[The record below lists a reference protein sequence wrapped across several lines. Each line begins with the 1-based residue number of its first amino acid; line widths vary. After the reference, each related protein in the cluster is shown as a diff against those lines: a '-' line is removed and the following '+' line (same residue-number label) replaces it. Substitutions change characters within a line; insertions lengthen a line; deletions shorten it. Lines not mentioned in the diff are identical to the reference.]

1 MVHDRGGPAPTTV
14 ASTTFVPTT
23 FVSATFVP
31 TVAHHACGLRLFP
44 QSELRRAM
52 AASTAAL
59 GLGVRLKVVRSSVC
73 RPNCGL

>member
-1 MVHDRGGPAPTTV
+1 MVHDRGGPAPTT
-14 ASTTFVPTT
+14 
-23 FVSATFVP
+23 FVSAAFVP
-31 TVAHHACGLRLFP
+31 AAFAPATVAHHARGLKRFP